1 MLCYGPDERFTCCHS
16 TAKKECKNLVAT
28 AKQRYEKKHYSKQKC
43 SKWETLLNILDL
55 NRMNTTGLVF
65 PLEGGR
71 TKILI
76 LPSNNKE
83 RKKNRTR
90 GSLVKA

>member
-65 PLEGGR
+65 PLEGGELKFSFYHQI
-71 TKILI
+71 TK
-76 LPSNNKE
+76 KE
-83 RKKNRTR
+83 RKT
-90 GSLVKA
+90 GLVAH